1 METVEER
8 IIEVECRLISLICLL
23 KFLGGKRE
31 ENRGKYL

>member
-1 METVEER
+1 METAEER
-8 IIEVECRLISLICLL
+8 ITEAECRSTSLTCLL